1 MTQSGRQFFFAKP
14 LAQWHWG
21 LNLKFADWKNI
32 VELVGI
38 AAIVGSLIFVG
49 LQLQQADKIARSEAD
64 NSVADRYIEIRNTI
78 IENAEVWE
86 KGNSGS
92 ELSASDRVIYS
103 NLIKNLNTQYIWSWR
118 TSRHLGGDEEFHIAE
133 LAGFLFDNPPAL
145 EVWESLQSDLDRYQ
159 TPLVSV
165 PRRTEF
171 SQLVRE
177 GIKTLERTYK
187 QNSLQH

>member
-14 LAQWHWG
+14 FAQWHWG
-21 LNLKFADWKNI
+21 LNLKFADRKNI

-49 LQLQQADKIARSEAD
+49 LQLQQADKIARNEA
-64 NSVADRYIEIRNTI
+64 SYAVADRHIEIRNTI

-103 NLIKNLNTQYIWSWR
+103 NLIQNFNTQYIWSWR
-118 TSRHLGGDEEFHIAE
+118 ASRRMGGAGEFHIAE
-133 LAGFLFDNPPAL
+133 LGGFLFDNPPAL

-159 TPLVSV
+159 TPLVSG
-165 PRRTEF
+165 PRPTEF